1 MGTTQYCQEVE
12 FNNTTNYV
20 QYVHHNTTSLTMQ
33 MGSSVLVTLCCC
45 SSVAGDVVA
54 ISMISDADAVDVGT
68 DVDDSALGTVVVGS
82 VVVDVDAKDVNSGV
96 VNIVVDGI
104 NVVGD
109 VGVVFSWSSKC
120 RWDSLVIKS
129 TSLKF
134 NK

>member
-1 MGTTQYCQEVE
+1 
-12 FNNTTNYV
+12 
-20 QYVHHNTTSLTMQ
+20 

-45 SSVAGDVVA
+45 SSVAGVVL
-54 ISMISDADAVDVGT
+54 DVDVN
-68 DVDDSALGTVVVGS
+68 
-82 VVVDVDAKDVNSGV
+82 DVNSGG
-96 VNIVVDGI
+96 VNIVVEGI